1 MHFLPACP
9 RKYKGWL
16 ALGGVGLLLFA
27 AIGVYGE
34 HGLLHLL
41 RMRSERQSLAQMA
54 FGLQQRNEALRTRLV
69 QLQSDDRYLE
79 RLARERLG
87 YVKEDELL
95 YRVRVPRGAPR

>member
-1 MHFLPACP
+1 MRFLPPCP
-9 RKYKGWL
+9 KKYKGWL
-16 ALGGVGLLLFA
+16 ALGIVGLVLFA

-54 FGLQQRNEALRTRLV
+54 FGMQQRNEELRTRLV
-69 QLQSDDRYLE
+69 MLQSDDRYLE

-87 YVKEDELL
+87 FVKEDELV
-95 YRVRVPRGAPR
+95 YRVRGSHGARR

>member
-1 MHFLPACP
+1 MRFLPPCP

-16 ALGGVGLLLFA
+16 ALGVVGLLLFA
-27 AIGVYGE
+27 AVGVYGE

-41 RMRSERQSLAQMA
+41 RMRGERQSVAQMA
-54 FGLQQRNEALRTRLV
+54 FGLQQRNEELRTRLV

-87 YVKEDELL
+87 YVKEDELV
-95 YRVRVPRGAPR
+95 YRVRVPHSAPR